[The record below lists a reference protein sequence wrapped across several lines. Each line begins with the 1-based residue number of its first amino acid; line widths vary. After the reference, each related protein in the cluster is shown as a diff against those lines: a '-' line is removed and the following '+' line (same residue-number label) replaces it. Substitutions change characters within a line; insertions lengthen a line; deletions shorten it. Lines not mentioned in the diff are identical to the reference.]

1 MGNLLIIN
9 GSPRAPRSNSKKYAD
24 IFHAQWDGPADEYL
38 VTEQKHEKICAG
50 IDRYEHLLFVFPLY
64 ADGLPVPLMRFLKV
78 LEQYHGT
85 KKPAVH
91 VLINCGFLEP
101 EQNVVAVDMMRLF
114 CQKNG
119 YRFGMALCVGSGEA
133 ILTTPFAGRV
143 ARKIRKLAKAVKAGE
158 SGVLKVTMPLPKRIF
173 IRASTGYWLGL
184 GKQNGLDRA
193 QMETMQIEGK

>member
-24 IFHAQWDGPADEYL
+24 IFHAQWDGPVDEYL

-184 GKQNGLDRA
+184 GKKNGLDRT
-193 QMETMQIEGK
+193 QMETMQVEGK